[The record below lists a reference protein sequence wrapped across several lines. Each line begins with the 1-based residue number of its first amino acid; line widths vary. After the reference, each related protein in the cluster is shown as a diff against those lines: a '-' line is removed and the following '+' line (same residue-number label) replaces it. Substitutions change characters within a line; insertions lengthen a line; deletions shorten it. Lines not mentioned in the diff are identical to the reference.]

1 MPRKHA
7 AGLISPTRLPAFPL
21 LFGSAVVD
29 VVDTPEGSE
38 VAVDDVE
45 TEVCDVG
52 VDTVVVEE
60 EVSGV
65 DVVVVVVVEV
75 VVDRL

>member
-1 MPRKHA
+1 M
-7 AGLISPTRLPAFPL
+7 
-21 LFGSAVVD
+21 D
-29 VVDTPEGSE
+29 VVDTPE
-38 VAVDDVE
+38 VAVDAVE
-45 TEVCDVG
+45 TDVCDVG

-65 DVVVVVVVEV
+65 NVVVVVVVEV